1 MNRRPM
7 AELGPTL
14 ECDVP
19 PVMPVL
25 PLMSTIIFPL
35 GVTSLQIR
43 VEQSKALLK
52 DHSDPD
58 TLIALVYSP
67 ARKEQDIRAEELSQ
81 VGLAA
86 RVIRILNMPG
96 GNVQVTLEG
105 LRRVR
110 IEEILSTAPYI
121 SARVSC
127 PIEQSGDPEEV
138 RGLVARILKSL
149 RSLSHLD
156 NTYPPELDN
165 IFSMNLGDPGLFADT
180 VASIVR
186 LPLETKKAIVETLE
200 VQARLAVVAEALD
213 SEIARLSVAEDVV
226 RRTSAQ
232 MEKSQ
237 REFFLREQLNEI
249 RRLLGEDD
257 PQEILVR
264 EILDR
269 AQGLGL
275 PRHVISVVQ
284 EETNRLRYLPS
295 SSQES
300 GVIRNYIDWLL
311 SLPWGRRTANE
322 INLDEVARRLDEEHF
337 GLEKV
342 KERILEYLAV
352 LKLKKDPR
360 GPVLCFAGPPGTG
373 KTSLGASIARA
384 MGRVCIRMSV
394 GGVRDEAEIRGHRR
408 TYIGSMPGKIIRSLR
423 DSNSSNPV
431 FMIDEIDKLG
441 HDAQGD
447 PAAALLEVLDPEQ
460 NAHFMDHY
468 IEIPFNLSET
478 LFITTANV
486 LDFVPPAL
494 LDRLEVIPIPGY
506 MDEEKLEIA
515 RKHLI
520 PREAREHGLAATD
533 IAFDDAALVKLIR
546 EYTREAGV
554 RQLERAIDNF
564 CRKAARQRTTGYTGN
579 WRFTEDDVE
588 KIMGPPYI
596 LPDRPEGRA
605 EVGVA
610 TGLAWTTT
618 GGDLLLIEAL
628 KMRGAGR
635 VIVTGQLGDVMKESV
650 QAAHSYVR
658 ARAEM
663 LCIDPKLFDEFDMHI
678 HFPEGA
684 VPKDGPSAG
693 ITIVMAIASALAEA
707 PIRNDVA
714 MTGEVTLR
722 GKVVAVGGL
731 KEKVMAAYRAGIK
744 VVVFPA
750 DNQKDLVE
758 VPEPIR
764 SKMTFVPVA
773 VVDEVFQH
781 AFAGVA
787 ERIAKLEAQE
797 ARRRERAATRNGS
810 KAASG
815 RKAAGRRAAKGGSAR
830 RAVKGADKTERAAR
844 NGRAARAGKTR
855 RRAGRVNG
863 REAAKP
869 R

>member
-1 MNRRPM
+1 MSKGPM
-7 AELGPTL
+7 AEIGPIL
-14 ECDVP
+14 ECDIP
-19 PVMPVL
+19 PEMPVL
-25 PLMSTIIFPL
+25 PLMSTIVFPL
-35 GVTSLQIR
+35 GVTSLQVR
-43 VEQSKALLK
+43 VEQSKALLR
-52 DHSDPD
+52 DYSDPD
-58 TLIALVYSP
+58 NLIALVYSP
-67 ARKEQDIRAEELSQ
+67 ARAEQDIRPEDLSRI
-81 VGLAA
+81 GLAA

-110 IEEILSTAPYI
+110 IEEIVRAEPYLA
-121 SARVSC
+121 ARVSC
-127 PIEQSGDPEEV
+127 PIENPGNPENI
-138 RGLVARILKSL
+138 RALVARILKSL
-149 RSLSHLD
+149 RNLSQLD
-156 NTYPPELDN
+156 KTYPPELDN

-180 VASIVR
+180 IASIVR
-186 LPLETKKAIVETLE
+186 FPLDTKRQIVEALE
-200 VQARLAVVAEALD
+200 VEQRLSLVADAID
-213 SEIARLSVAEDVV
+213 AEIARLSVAEDVI

-237 REFFLREQLNEI
+237 REFFLRQQLMEI

-257 PQEILVR
+257 PQEMQVRQIL
-264 EILDR
+264 ER
-269 AQGLGL
+269 AEGIGL
-275 PRHVISVVQ
+275 PRHVLAVVQ
-284 EETNRLRYLPS
+284 EETNRLRYLPPA
-295 SSQES
+295 SQES
-300 GVIRNYIDWLL
+300 GVILNYIDWLL
-311 SLPWGRRTANE
+311 ALPWSRRSATQ

-352 LKLKKDPR
+352 LKLKNDLK

-373 KTSLGASIARA
+373 KTSLGSSIARA
-384 MGRVCIRMSV
+384 MERACLRMSV

-408 TYIGSMPGKIIRSLR
+408 TYIGSRPGKIIRSLR

-431 FMIDEIDKLG
+431 FMIDEIDKMG

-460 NAHFMDHY
+460 NAHFIDHY
-468 IEIPFNLSET
+468 IEIPFDLSET

-494 LDRLEVIPIPGY
+494 LDRLEIIQIPGY

-515 RKHLI
+515 RRHLI
-520 PREAREHGLAATD
+520 PREAKKHGLAATD
-533 IAFDDAALVKLIR
+533 IAFEDAALVKMLR

-554 RQLERAIDNF
+554 RQLERAIDTF

-579 WRFTEDDVE
+579 WRFTEADVE
-588 KIMGPPYI
+588 KVLGPPYI
-596 LPDRPEGRA
+596 LPDRPEGKA
-605 EVGVA
+605 EIGVA
-610 TGLAWTTT
+610 TGLAWTAT

-663 LCIDPKLFDEFDMHI
+663 LCIDPKLFDEYDMHI

-722 GKVVAVGGL
+722 GKVIAVGGL
-731 KEKVMAAYRAGIK
+731 KEKVMAAHRAGIK
-744 VVVFPA
+744 TVIFPS

-758 VPEPIR
+758 VPEAIR
-764 SKMTFVPVA
+764 TAMTFVPVA

-787 ERIAKLEAQE
+787 ERIAELEARA
-797 ARRRERAATRNGS
+797 ARRRE
-810 KAASG
+810 KAASQ
-815 RKAAGRRAAKGGSAR
+815 RKAARGARSGSASRRKVTRVSTRTAAKSR
-830 RAVKGADKTERAAR
+830 
-844 NGRAARAGKTR
+844 
-855 RRAGRVNG
+855 
-863 REAAKP
+863 
-869 R
+869 

>member
-1 MNRRPM
+1 MSQRPV
-7 AELGPTL
+7 AEVGPL
-14 ECDVP
+14 IECDVP
-19 PVMPVL
+19 PTLPVL
-25 PLMSTIIFPL
+25 PLMSTIVFPL
-35 GVTSLQIR
+35 GVTSLQVR
-43 VEQSKALLK
+43 VEQSKALLR
-52 DHSDPD
+52 DFSDPD
-58 TLIALVYSP
+58 NLIALVTSP
-67 ARKEQDIRAEELSQ
+67 AKREQEIRPEDVSR

-105 LRRVR
+105 LRR
-110 IEEILSTAPYI
+110 IEIVEIVSHEPYMM
-121 SARVSC
+121 AQVFC
-127 PIEQSGDPEEV
+127 PAEIPGDPAAV
-138 RGLVARILKSL
+138 RDLVTRILKSL
-149 RSLSHLD
+149 RALAQLD
-156 NTYPPELDN
+156 KTYPPELDN

-186 LPLETKKAIVETLE
+186 FPLDTKRLIVETLD
-200 VQARLAVVAEALD
+200 VRDRLEIVAQGIEA
-213 SEIARLSVAEDVV
+213 EIARLTVAEDVV
-226 RRTSAQ
+226 RRTSEQ
-232 MEKSQ
+232 MEKGQ
-237 REFFLREQLNEI
+237 REFFLRQQLNEI

-257 PQEILVR
+257 PQEMLVR
-264 EILDR
+264 QILER
-269 AQGLGL
+269 AQGIGL
-275 PRHVISVVQ
+275 PRNVLSVVE
-284 EETNRLRYLPS
+284 EETNRLRYLPP

-311 SLPWGRRTANE
+311 SLPWSRRSVVP
-322 INLDEVARRLDEEHF
+322 INLDEVARSLDEEHF
-337 GLEKV
+337 GLEKA
-342 KERILEYLAV
+342 KERILGYLAV
-352 LKLKKDPR
+352 LKLKNDQK
-360 GPVLCFAGPPGTG
+360 GPILCFAGPPGTG

-384 MGRVCIRMSV
+384 MGRACIRMSV

-408 TYIGSMPGKIIRSLR
+408 TYIGSRPGKIIRSLR
-423 DSNSSNPV
+423 DSNSNNPV

-460 NAHFMDHY
+460 NQHFIDHY

-478 LFITTANV
+478 LFITTANI
-486 LDFVPPAL
+486 LDFIPPAL
-494 LDRLEVIPIPGY
+494 LDRLEVIQIPGY

-515 RKHLI
+515 RRHLI
-520 PREAREHGLAATD
+520 PREAQENGLAATD
-533 IAFDDAALVKLIR
+533 ISFDDAALIKIIR

-579 WRFTEDDVE
+579 WKFGEEDVE
-588 KIMGPPYI
+588 KVLGPPYI

-618 GGDLLLIEAL
+618 GGDLLVIEAL

-663 LCIDPKLFDEFDMHI
+663 LCIDPKLFDEYDMHI

-693 ITIVMAIASALAEA
+693 ITIVMAIASALADA

-722 GKVVAVGGL
+722 GKIIAVGGL
-731 KEKVMAAYRAGIK
+731 KEKIMAAYRAGIK
-744 VVVFPA
+744 TVVFPS
-750 DNQKDLVE
+750 DNQKDIVE
-758 VPEPIR
+758 VPESVR
-764 SKMTFVPVA
+764 SNMTLVPVSA
-773 VVDEVFQH
+773 VDEVFRY
-781 AFAGVA
+781 AFVGVA
-787 ERIAKLEAQE
+787 ERIAELEA
-797 ARRRERAATRNGS
+797 
-810 KAASG
+810 
-815 RKAAGRRAAKGGSAR
+815 RKAAEGKAA
-830 RAVKGADKTERAAR
+830 AD
-844 NGRAARAGKTR
+844 GKKKP
-855 RRAGRVNG
+855 RRAGARKKG
-863 REAAKP
+863 RRPEPAPRQKAARERSP
-869 R
+869 RGRAR

>member
-1 MNRRPM
+1 M
-7 AELGPTL
+7 AEVGPIL
-14 ECDVP
+14 ESDVP
-19 PVMPVL
+19 SELPVL
-25 PLMSTIIFPL
+25 PLMSTIVFPL
-35 GVTSLQIR
+35 GVTSLQVRI
-43 VEQSKALLK
+43 EQSKALLR
-52 DHSDPD
+52 DNSDPD
-58 TLIALVYSP
+58 NLIALVYSP
-67 ARKEQDIRAEELSQ
+67 ARKEQDIRPEDLSK

-86 RVIRILNMPG
+86 RVIRILNMPA
-96 GNVQVTLEG
+96 GNIQVTLEG
-105 LRRVR
+105 LRRVA
-110 IEEILSTAPYI
+110 IEEIIRTEPYLA
-121 SARVSC
+121 ARVNAPVES
-127 PIEQSGDPEEV
+127 PGEPEMV
-138 RGLVARILKSL
+138 RNLVARILKSL
-149 RSLSHLD
+149 RNLSQLD
-156 NTYPPELDN
+156 KTYPPELDN

-186 LPLETKKAIVETLE
+186 FPLETKRRIVETLPVE
-200 VQARLAVVAEALD
+200 DRLTLVADGID

-226 RRTSAQ
+226 RRTSEQ
-232 MEKSQ
+232 MDKTQ
-237 REFFLREQLNEI
+237 REFFLRQQLTEI

-257 PQEILVR
+257 PQEMLVR

-269 AQGLGL
+269 AASIGL
-275 PRHVISVVQ
+275 PRHVLAVVH
-284 EETNRLRYLPS
+284 EETNRLRYLPPA
-295 SSQES
+295 SQES
-300 GVIRNYIDWLL
+300 GVIRNYVDWLL
-311 SLPWGRRTANE
+311 ALPWSLRSPTT
-322 INLDEVARRLDEEHF
+322 INLDEVARSLDEEHF

-352 LKLKKDPR
+352 LKLKNDFK

-384 MGRVCIRMSV
+384 MGRACLRMSV

-408 TYIGSMPGKIIRSLR
+408 TYIGSRPGKIIRSLR

-431 FMIDEIDKLG
+431 FMIDEIDKMG

-460 NAHFMDHY
+460 NAHFIDHY
-468 IEIPFNLSET
+468 IEIPFDLSET

-486 LDFVPPAL
+486 LDYVPPAL
-494 LDRLEVIPIPGY
+494 LDRLEVIQIPGY

-515 RKHLI
+515 RRHLI
-520 PREAREHGLAATD
+520 PREAKKHGLAATD
-533 IAFDDAALVKLIR
+533 IAFEDAALVKMLR

-554 RQLERAIDNF
+554 RQLERAIDTF

-579 WRFTEDDVE
+579 WRFTEADVE
-588 KIMGPPYI
+588 KVLGPPYI
-596 LPDRPEGRA
+596 LPDRPEGKA
-605 EVGVA
+605 EIGVA
-610 TGLAWTTT
+610 TGLAWTAT

-663 LCIDPKLFDEFDMHI
+663 LCIDPKLFDEYDMHI

-722 GKVVAVGGL
+722 GKVIAVGGL
-731 KEKVMAAYRAGIK
+731 KEKIMAAHRAGIK
-744 VVVFPA
+744 TVIFPA

-758 VPEPIR
+758 VPDTIR
-764 SKMTFVPVA
+764 SSMTFVPVA

-787 ERIAKLEAQE
+787 ERIAELEARA
-797 ARRRERAATRNGS
+797 ARRKE
-810 KAASG
+810 KAASQKKAAHTKKG
-815 RKAAGRRAAKGGSAR
+815 NGQRKVNGQRKAARSAR
-830 RAVKGADKTERAAR
+830 QGASPRRKSARVSARSAASP
-844 NGRAARAGKTR
+844 G
-855 RRAGRVNG
+855 
-863 REAAKP
+863 
-869 R
+869 

>member
-1 MNRRPM
+1 MNRRTM
-7 AELGPTL
+7 AELAPTL
-14 ECDVP
+14 ECEIP
-19 PVMPVL
+19 PTMPVL
-25 PLMSTIIFPL
+25 PLMSTIVFPL
-35 GVTSLQIR
+35 GVTSLQVR

-52 DHSDPD
+52 DYSDPD

-67 ARKEQDIRAEELSQ
+67 ARREQDIRAEELST

-110 IEEILSTAPYI
+110 IEEVLQREPYI

-127 PIEQSGDPEEV
+127 PVEQSGDPEEV
-138 RGLVARILKSL
+138 RTLVARILKSL
-149 RSLSHLD
+149 RSLSQLD

-186 LPLETKKAIVETLE
+186 LPLETKREIVEALD
-200 VQARLAVVAEALD
+200 VQGRLAVVAEALD

-237 REFFLREQLNEI
+237 REFFLRQQLNEI

-264 EILDR
+264 EILER

-275 PRHVISVVQ
+275 PRHVLAVVQ
-284 EETNRLRYLPS
+284 EETNRLRYLPA
-295 SSQES
+295 SSQET

-311 SLPWGRRTANE
+311 SLPWGRRTAVE
-322 INLDEVARRLDEEHF
+322 INLDDVARRLDEEHF

-352 LKLKKDPR
+352 LKLKKDLR

-373 KTSLGASIARA
+373 KTSLGVSIARA
-384 MGRVCIRMSV
+384 MGRVCVRMSV

-408 TYIGSMPGKIIRSLR
+408 TYIGSRPGKIIRSLR

-431 FMIDEIDKLG
+431 FMIDEIDKMG

-460 NAHFMDHY
+460 NGHFIDHY

-494 LDRLEVIPIPGY
+494 LDRLEVIQIPGY

-515 RKHLI
+515 RRHLI

-579 WRFTEDDVE
+579 WRFTEEDVE

-693 ITIVMAIASALAEA
+693 IGMVTAIISTLTGI
-707 PIRNDVA
+707 PVRRDVA

-722 GKVVAVGGL
+722 GRVLPIGGL
-731 KEKVMAAYRAGIK
+731 KEKLLAALRGGIK
-744 VVVFPA
+744 TVLIPKE
-750 DNQKDLVE
+750 NEKDLAEIPDNVKKALE
-758 VPEPIR
+758 IVPVTMVDDVWRRALVRQPEPVEW
-764 SKMTFVPVA
+764 T
-773 VVDEVFQH
+773 EVQP
-781 AFAGVA
+781 
-787 ERIAKLEAQE
+787 ERMPAPAPEG
-797 ARRRERAATRNGS
+797 AATPSPPLPN
-810 KAASG
+810 
-815 RKAAGRRAAKGGSAR
+815 
-830 RAVKGADKTERAAR
+830 
-844 NGRAARAGKTR
+844 
-855 RRAGRVNG
+855 
-863 REAAKP
+863 
-869 R
+869 

>member
-1 MNRRPM
+1 MSKRST
-7 AELGPTL
+7 AELAPML
-14 ECDVP
+14 ECEVP
-19 PVMPVL
+19 PTMPVL
-25 PLMSTIIFPL
+25 PLMSTIVFPL
-35 GVTSLQIR
+35 GVTSLQVR
-43 VEQSKALLK
+43 VERSKALLR
-52 DHSDPD
+52 DFSDPD
-58 TLIALVYSP
+58 NLIALVTSP
-67 ARKEQDIRAEELSQ
+67 AKREQEISTQDLSR

-105 LRRVR
+105 LRRV
-110 IEEILSTAPYI
+110 EILEIVSEEPYI
-121 SARVSC
+121 VAKVEC
-127 PIEQSGDPEEV
+127 PAEHPGDPGQV
-138 RGLVARILKSL
+138 RDLVNRILKSL
-149 RSLSHLD
+149 RALAQID
-156 NTYPPELDN
+156 KTYPPELDN

-186 LPLETKKAIVETLE
+186 FPLDTKRRIVETLDVRE
-200 VQARLAVVAEALD
+200 RLGIVAEGIEA
-213 SEIARLSVAEDVV
+213 EIARLTVAEDVV
-226 RRTSAQ
+226 RRTSEQ
-232 MEKSQ
+232 MEKGQ
-237 REFFLREQLNEI
+237 REFFLRQQLMEI

-257 PQEILVR
+257 PQEMLVR
-264 EILDR
+264 QILER
-269 AQGLGL
+269 AEGIGL
-275 PRHVISVVQ
+275 PRQVLTVVQ
-284 EETNRLRYLPS
+284 EETNRLRYLPP

-311 SLPWGRRTANE
+311 SLPWSRRSVSP

-352 LKLKKDPR
+352 LKLKNDQK
-360 GPVLCFAGPPGTG
+360 GPILCFAGPPGTG
-373 KTSLGASIARA
+373 KTSLGDSIARA
-384 MGRVCIRMSV
+384 MGRAFIRMSV

-408 TYIGSMPGKIIRSLR
+408 TYIGSRPGKIIRSLR

-441 HDAQGD
+441 HDVQGD

-460 NAHFMDHY
+460 NQHFIDHY

-486 LDFVPPAL
+486 LDFIPPAL
-494 LDRLEVIPIPGY
+494 LDRLEVIQIPGY

-515 RKHLI
+515 RRHLI

-533 IAFDDAALVKLIR
+533 IAFDDAALIKIIR

-579 WRFTEDDVE
+579 WRFTEEDVE
-588 KIMGPPYI
+588 KVMGPPYI

-663 LCIDPKLFDEFDMHI
+663 LCIDPKLFDEYDMHI

-722 GKVVAVGGL
+722 GKVIAVGGL
-731 KEKVMAAYRAGIK
+731 KEKIMAAYRAGIK
-744 VVVFPA
+744 TVIFPA

-758 VPEPIR
+758 VPESIR
-764 SKMTFVPVA
+764 SKMTLVPVA

-787 ERIAKLEAQE
+787 ERIAELEARA
-797 ARRRERAATRNGS
+797 ARRKEKAAERAAA
-810 KAASG
+810 KAAAA
-815 RKAAGRRAAKGGSAR
+815 RKGARGGARSIRAAK
-830 RAVKGADKTERAAR
+830 
-844 NGRAARAGKTR
+844 NGRSNGR
-855 RRAGRVNG
+855 RRTGRSDG